1 MDPRHPELSIE
12 RMDELMKQY
21 KELLA
26 DMRTSNVSNKI
37 AQSERECGLVVQ
49 EICLVA
55 PRLHEAMMQVSRT
68 RRAALARGIVL
79 EYPEEPKN
87 TVLHDGYLS
96 VDEAI
101 EEIPTPPNQ
110 AEVEIVEPKPRKKK
124 TTKKKK
130 AE

>member
-1 MDPRHPELSIE
+1 
-12 RMDELMKQY
+12 
-21 KELLA
+21 
-26 DMRTSNVSNKI
+26 MRTCNVSSGL

-68 RRAALARGIVL
+68 RRAALARGIV
-79 EYPEEPKN
+79 
-87 TVLHDGYLS
+87 
-96 VDEAI
+96 EASTEVYI
-101 EEIPTPPNQ
+101 APNQ